1 MEKESKIRKILVEV
15 LEMTEG
21 DVQNI
26 GIEEELTE
34 YNLDSLTAIELIVN
48 LESVFDIV
56 IDDEDLLIEN
66 VSSIEKIIAVV
77 NKYIEA

>member
-1 MEKESKIRKILVEV
+1 MEKESKIRKILAEV

-21 DVQNI
+21 DVENI

-48 LESVFDIV
+48 LESVFDIL

-77 NKYIEA
+77 NKCIEA